1 MTKEQLIDVLVEWKA
16 KLKGS
21 NPEQYRRALKE
32 RSKEELQRFYDLIQ
46 EEAGSEVPKVPRA
59 LNTITDVVLNYDP
72 HKKTG
77 GLCI

>member
-1 MTKEQLIDVLVEWKA
+1 MTKDQLIDILVEWKA

-21 NPEQYRRALKE
+21 NPDQYRRAIQE

-46 EEAGSEVPKVPRA
+46 EEAGAEVPKVPRA

-72 HKKTG
+72 HKKRRRR
-77 GLCI
+77 

>member
-21 NPEQYRRALKE
+21 SPELYRRSLQE

-46 EEAGSEVPKVPRA
+46 EEAGAEVPKVPRA
-59 LNTITDVVLNYDP
+59 LNAITDVVLNYDP
-72 HKKTG
+72 HKKRKRR
-77 GLCI
+77 

>member
-21 NPEQYRRALKE
+21 NPEQYRRALQE

-46 EEAGSEVPKVPRA
+46 EEAGAEVPKVPRA

-72 HKKTG
+72 HEKRRRR
-77 GLCI
+77 